1 MRQDERRYAQNLR
14 VKRALKEAAK
24 KFEDKPTFESLRE
37 LQSKIDIA
45 VKKNVLNKN
54 TASRQ
59 MKRYSE
65 VAKKAGVKIP
75 AKKATVKKTAPAK
88 KPATKTTTKKPVAKK
103 PVAKKAPAKK

>member
-14 VKRALKEAAK
+14 TKRSLKEASK
-24 KFEDKPTFESLRE
+24 KFETKPTFESLRE
-37 LQSKIDIA
+37 LQSEIDTA

-54 TASRQ
+54 TGARK

-75 AKKATVKKTAPAK
+75 AKKATTKTTAKATTAK
-88 KPATKTTTKKPVAKK
+88 KPA
-103 PVAKKAPAKK
+103 AKKASAKK